1 MLIRRFAK
9 ARKSILAVAATTLL
23 AGAFQAGGCTIN
35 VDQNLLNSLSNF
47 LEGAGGALM
56 GPGNGP
62 HEYEGPRHGPDH
74 PPAAGENQENDGDS
88 NT

>member
-1 MLIRRFAK
+1 MLIRKFAH

-35 VDQNLLNSLSNF
+35 VDQNLLNSLSS
-47 LEGAGGALM
+47 LLDHAGGLPF

-62 HEYEGPRHGPDH
+62 HVNEGPRHGSDH
-74 PPAAGENQENDGDS
+74 PPTTGDPQENDGDLNS
-88 NT
+88 